1 MIVIESNGQN
11 FVNVA
16 SLKTNNIENSSL
28 TETMHK
34 LYKMKQIRAKQFI
47 IMLPLC
53 AAWFVWT
60 GIEMWQFTPNISEMD
75 ELMRG
80 AAYGGIGGLMI
91 VKSK

>member
-53 AAWFVWT
+53 AA
-60 GIEMWQFTPNISEMD
+60 
-75 ELMRG
+75 
-80 AAYGGIGGLMI
+80 
-91 VKSK
+91 